1 MTHGKYRRLY
11 SCSFIRDMVSMAERE
26 TWTTRLGFILAAV
39 GSAVGLG
46 NIWRFPFQTAESG
59 GGAFLLVYLIAIII
73 IGIPAL
79 LAEFVIG
86 RRAQTD
92 AVGAFRQLKQSRWRF
107 IGAVGVLASFW
118 TLSYYSVVG
127 GWVLRYIFGSATGN
141 ALSNPQSYF
150 GAVSAGPEA
159 IAAHALFMIIA
170 IGIVAFGIERGIELA
185 TRFMVPSI
193 VVLLIG
199 LAVYTF
205 TLSGAGEG
213 YEFLLNPDFGR
224 LAANAGDIIPAATGQ
239 ALFSLSVGFSV
250 MITYASYLGE
260 DDSLGADGLSIAITN
275 TFIGVLA
282 GLVVLPL
289 LFAGGLSI
297 GKGTVAGGGGPGAVF
312 VAIPMA
318 LADFPS
324 LIGQL
329 VGVIFFFI
337 IFIAALSSGISLLE
351 APVAY
356 LVDTFEIPRL
366 HATLGLGSIV
376 FLLGVLSAIDTAWL
390 NWFDGIGVSLLLP
403 ITVLFVVIFV
413 GWIMGHD
420 AIDELKK
427 GMGGGDSVA
436 SVWLWSLRTIVLIAV
451 LIVFGLNILD
461 LFFTPDSG
469 YYFIP
474 PALR

>member
-170 IGIVAFGIERGIELA
+170 IGIE
-185 TRFMVPSI
+185 
-193 VVLLIG
+193 IG
-199 LAVYTF
+199 RAHV
-205 TLSGAGEG
+205 
-213 YEFLLNPDFGR
+213 
-224 LAANAGDIIPAATGQ
+224 
-239 ALFSLSVGFSV
+239 
-250 MITYASYLGE
+250 
-260 DDSLGADGLSIAITN
+260 
-275 TFIGVLA
+275 
-282 GLVVLPL
+282 
-289 LFAGGLSI
+289 
-297 GKGTVAGGGGPGAVF
+297 
-312 VAIPMA
+312 
-318 LADFPS
+318 
-324 LIGQL
+324 
-329 VGVIFFFI
+329 
-337 IFIAALSSGISLLE
+337 
-351 APVAY
+351 
-356 LVDTFEIPRL
+356 
-366 HATLGLGSIV
+366 
-376 FLLGVLSAIDTAWL
+376 
-390 NWFDGIGVSLLLP
+390 
-403 ITVLFVVIFV
+403 
-413 GWIMGHD
+413 
-420 AIDELKK
+420 
-427 GMGGGDSVA
+427 
-436 SVWLWSLRTIVLIAV
+436 
-451 LIVFGLNILD
+451 
-461 LFFTPDSG
+461 
-469 YYFIP
+469 
-474 PALR
+474 

>member
-1 MTHGKYRRLY
+1 MTHGKYRRFY
-11 SCSFIRDMVSMAERE
+11 KGSFVRGRISMAERE

-46 NIWRFPFQTAESG
+46 NIWRFPFIAAESG
-59 GGAFLLVYLIAIII
+59 GGAFLVVYLIAILI

-86 RRAQTD
+86 RRAQMD
-92 AVGAFRQLKQSRWRF
+92 AVGAFRRISKSRWRF
-107 IGAVGVLASFW
+107 IGGIGILASFW

-127 GWVLRYIFGSATGN
+127 GWVIRYILGSVTGN
-141 ALSNPQSYF
+141 ALANPQSYF
-150 GAVSAGPEA
+150 GAVSAGPQA
-159 IAAHALFMIIA
+159 IAAHAVFMIIT
-170 IGIVAFGIERGIELA
+170 ITIVAFGIERGIELA
-185 TRFMVPSI
+185 TKFMVPSI
-193 VVLLIG
+193 IILLLG
-199 LAVYTF
+199 LAAYAF
-205 TLSGAGEG
+205 TLPGAGAG
-213 YEFLLNPDFGR
+213 YGFLLNPDFGTI
-224 LAANAGDIIPAATGQ
+224 AANMVQIIPAATGQ

-260 DDSLGADGLSIAITN
+260 DDSLGTDGLSIAITN
-275 TFIGVLA
+275 TFVGVLA

-289 LFAGGLSI
+289 LFAGGLKI
-297 GKGTVAGGGGPGAVF
+297 GQGTVAQGGGPGAVF

-324 LIGQL
+324 LIGHL
-329 VGVIFFFI
+329 TGVVFFFVI
-337 IFIAALSSGISLLE
+337 LIAALSSGISLLE

-356 LVDTFEIPRL
+356 LVDTFGISRM
-366 HATLGLGSIV
+366 HATLGLGSII
-376 FLLGVLSAIDTAWL
+376 FLLGVPSAMDVKWL

-403 ITVLFVVIFV
+403 ITVVLVVIFV
-413 GWIMGHD
+413 GWVMGYD

-427 GMGGGDSVA
+427 GMRGGDTIA
-436 SVWLWSLRTIVLIAV
+436 SVWLWSLRTFVLIAILV
-451 LIVFGLNILD
+451 VFGLNIYD

-474 PALR
+474 PAFR